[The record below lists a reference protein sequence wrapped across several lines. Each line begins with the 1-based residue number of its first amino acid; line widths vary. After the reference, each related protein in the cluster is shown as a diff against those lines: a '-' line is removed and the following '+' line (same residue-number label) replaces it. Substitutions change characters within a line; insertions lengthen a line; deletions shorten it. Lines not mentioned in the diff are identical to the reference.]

1 MIVEVKREAFH
12 GRTFPK
18 KKPGMRR
25 AFS

>member
-12 GRTFPK
+12 GRTFPT